1 MDKLTALRVF
11 RRVAERKSFSR
22 AAHDLGLSNA
32 AVSKNVRELE
42 EELDARLIART
53 TRRLHLT
60 PTGDGYYQRAVAI
73 LEAITEADRSV
84 KELSPTPRGLLRVAS
99 PMSLGLAVVAP
110 AVGEF
115 LIQYPEVKID
125 LEMNDRVVDIVREG
139 FDVSVRGGGPLAD
152 STLMAKKI
160 ARLDRAVVAAER
172 YLERAGE
179 PRAPAELAKHRCLVY
194 SLARSPTRWSFVKNA
209 IQRSVQIDGP
219 LHVNSSLALVRAAE
233 AGAGIALV
241 PVLTVQRELDE
252 RRLVRILRDWQSEPQ
267 ALYAVSA
274 RHRQSSRLARLFVE
288 HLMKIVRKKAGAP

>member
-1 MDKLTALRVF
+1 M
-11 RRVAERKSFSR
+11 
-22 AAHDLGLSNA
+22 
-32 AVSKNVRELE
+32 
-42 EELDARLIART
+42 
-53 TRRLHLT
+53 
-60 PTGDGYYQRAVAI
+60 
-73 LEAITEADRSV
+73 
-84 KELSPTPRGLLRVAS
+84 
-99 PMSLGLAVVAP
+99 
-110 AVGEF
+110 
-115 LIQYPEVKID
+115 
-125 LEMNDRVVDIVREG
+125 REG